1 MRAPWRCPPLR
12 LCLSALVPRP
22 VPMRSLGAKSPAAFA
37 GLPAAPSA
45 SARPLPRRGLWLP
58 RVLASGCFPLRLAAR
73 VASLLPLR
81 PLRVAPL
88 VCVLPPPSPFPRSRS
103 KRAGAHKAP
112 LTGSLC
118 SGGCVPSPRPLF
130 IRRASARCS
139 VVRLNCAW

>member
-22 VPMRSLGAKSPAAFA
+22 VPMRSSGAKSPAAFA
-37 GLPAAPSA
+37 GLPAAPFA
-45 SARPLPRRGLWLP
+45 SARPLPRWGYWLP

-73 VASLLPLR
+73 VALLLPLR

-88 VCVLPPPSPFPRSRS
+88 RRVLPPPSPFPRSRS
-103 KRAGAHKAP
+103 KRAGARRPP
-112 LTGSLC
+112 LAGSC
-118 SGGCVPSPRPLF
+118 ASGGCVPSPRPLF
-130 IRRASARCS
+130 IGRASARCP